1 MSVTSEI
8 ESALKKVTE
17 NDIRSRCDESGA
29 NAHSLKESAAAIMTE
44 VLAPY
49 YDAAEI
55 EMQSGDDAK
64 ALALTEGI
72 IAAIYRCLD
81 NCCFA
86 NPYLNM
92 VDTFEENADWA
103 ARLWRSAGD
112 RKLAARRQCVAGRS
126 ISRAFVEQNTPRW
139 SWLLDKE

>member
-1 MSVTSEI
+1 MSVANEI
-8 ESALKKVTE
+8 ERALKKVTAS
-17 NDIRSRCDESGA
+17 DIRSRCEEGSV

-55 EMQSGDDAK
+55 AMQSGDDAK

-72 IAAIYRCLD
+72 IDALYRCLD

-86 NPYLNM
+86 DPSLNM
-92 VDTFEENADWA
+92 VCTYEENADWA

-112 RKLAARRQCVAGRS
+112 RKSASKRQFVAGRS
-126 ISRAFVEQNTPRW
+126 ISSSFIEQNAPRW